1 MVSLSNGR
9 ITHEGCRRAGSIP
22 EIVQNAEKYCADL
35 TARTPG
41 QGEKVFSGVAYI
53 RVRDA
58 KVSFEDSLTGGIHF
72 TPLDTDPAHA
82 DVTFDRWIGATR
94 EDRER
99 FNLWFTGILKGLH
112 HPGQLNLLPA
122 AEDART
128 RLQRIS
134 DLMSFVL
141 GRKNRRR

>member
-1 MVSLSNGR
+1 
-9 ITHEGCRRAGSIP
+9 
-22 EIVQNAEKYCADL
+22 VQNAEKYCADL

-72 TPLDTDPAHA
+72 TSLHS
-82 DVTFDRWIGATR
+82 
-94 EDRER
+94 
-99 FNLWFTGILKGLH
+99 ILIRRTPTSHSIAGSAQLARTANALISGSRASLGLH